1 MDLPPATNPIHLFG
15 ALEVVPVCRFLKP
28 AVLPPAL
35 TRLLT
40 FRLGTMAL
48 TIPGSRVGMIH
59 LPTMQAFTTV
69 IFSHGPHAL
78 REENPREK
86 KTHLQN
92 RWGRRRAEEEI
103 IFECFSKKTQSAK
116 PPLSNR
122 KNYTTF
128 ISALTPRDCNYF
140 VTMKTSLVRIGN
152 SRTPAAI
159 APARPQ
165 KVPIRFI
172 LTRSKD

>member
-1 MDLPPATNPIHLFG
+1 MILPPATNPIHLFG

-48 TIPGSRVGMIH
+48 PITGSGIGMIH

-69 IFSHGPHAL
+69 IFSHGPLAL
-78 REENPREK
+78 REENPRKK

-92 RWGRRRAEEEI
+92 RWARRRTEEEI
-103 IFECFSKKTQSAK
+103 IFECFLKKTQSAK

-122 KNYTTF
+122 QVYSTF
-128 ISALTPRDCNYF
+128 ILALT
-140 VTMKTSLVRIGN
+140 
-152 SRTPAAI
+152 SRAI
-159 APARPQ
+159 IDITT
-165 KVPIRFI
+165 KSSIRVKPSSVFLELLI
-172 LTRSKD
+172 YIN